1 MCSYMVIRGIEQTDS
16 GRLTYNIRK
25 TEYRYFRL
33 LLYYIRSESQ
43 ATQKI
48 TDLFIQP
55 RGR

>member
-1 MCSYMVIRGIEQTDS
+1 MVIRGIEQTDS

-55 RGR
+55 RGRWQ